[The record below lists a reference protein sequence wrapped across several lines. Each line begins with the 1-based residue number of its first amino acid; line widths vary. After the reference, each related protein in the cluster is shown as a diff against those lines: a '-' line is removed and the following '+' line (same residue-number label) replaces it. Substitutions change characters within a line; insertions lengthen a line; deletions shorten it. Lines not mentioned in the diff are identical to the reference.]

1 MGLNAVGFGM
11 MGLVYGLCHWIFYT
25 SGVRANPAWWSK
37 QNKPGELVPEQGIGA
52 MGSLA
57 AAVSLLVMAM
67 WHFMTDPFGGVV
79 STMFSIVPA
88 LYGFLFLGTFLC
100 ATQGWDWRPIGDAAL
115 FGATTQMMLLPVA
128 ALMGVSWDFIVG
140 LWVYGFT
147 ASTWGLVIHGKC
159 SAKIHQFNLMCSMF
173 ITWWYMFFGGGLVSG
188 SWVPILGDV
197 QKAADANTWAAL
209 WLVIGIVNMIMV
221 VWTYKKGPSKQ
232 FIW

>member
-1 MGLNAVGFGM
+1 
-11 MGLVYGLCHWIFYT
+11 
-25 SGVRANPAWWSK
+25 
-37 QNKPGELVPEQGIGA
+37 

-57 AAVSLLVMAM
+57 AAVALLTMSM

-173 ITWWYMFFGGGLVSG
+173 FGGGLVSG